1 MEHKRNPY
9 IGYCSRLVVGL
20 VGFAVVAVSLHRYVA
35 TVVLL
40 TAVFLVVLAVTSLA
54 LHDADL

>member
-1 MEHKRNPY
+1 M
-9 IGYCSRLVVGL
+9 